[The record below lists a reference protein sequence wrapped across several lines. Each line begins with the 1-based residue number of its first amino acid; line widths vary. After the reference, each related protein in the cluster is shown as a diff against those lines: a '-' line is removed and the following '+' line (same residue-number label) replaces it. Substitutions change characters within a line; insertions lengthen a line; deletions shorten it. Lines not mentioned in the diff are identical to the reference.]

1 MQEDYTINKLEIQ
14 ALYYING
21 LYIIKVPWK
30 GASKMGFSKTPDSA
44 VLLASLQEHG
54 VSLEETVG
62 YCRADLTIDGIYA
75 KYGLVLTKTQL
86 HIAFA
91 SQNNT
96 QKVFAGVFEHRN
108 EDWQESDEI
117 DWQHISLENVEKLVV
132 EPQIGGGLLCCY
144 GDTVIPLCCATGQYL
159 PELRRFCQVVTKVK
173 EGKSL
178 GDEDYKDEA
187 RAEFCE
193 TCGTPYVD
201 RERKICPKCMDRR
214 SLFVRT
220 FSYFKPYR
228 WRIVT
233 IMTVFLIHSALY
245 AVLPYFS
252 GAVYFDDVLGKKSTF
267 EGFWSLAG
275 GDFVLLMCLTLGTFL
290 VLRFIT
296 VITQSLQ
303 AVMVAKIVPRVLCR
317 IKQDVFAALK
327 RLSLKFFTDRQ
338 TGSLMTRVLGDAGEI
353 TGFFIDGLP
362 YVFGDVILIVATV
375 AMMFVMNWQLATLA
389 VTVVPTLT
397 FFSNRL
403 RPMLWH
409 LHGKRHRA
417 ARGLNSVLNDSLTG
431 TRVIKAF
438 GKESGAIDGF
448 DHASARMANT
458 EISVVAYENRYFILF
473 SLGESLLNIAVWFV
487 GAWLIILSGHTE
499 MSYGTLATFVSFVG
513 YLSGPLQRMTDM
525 FRWGTSS
532 MNAAQRIFEI
542 IDAHPDIEEKA
553 NAVSLPHIRGEV
565 SLSHVTFS
573 YQPGH
578 PVLNDVSF
586 TIPAG
591 HMLGIVGRS
600 GVGKSTLVSLIA
612 RLYDPDSG
620 QITIDGVPIE
630 DLSLDSLHRSISTV
644 SQESYVF
651 MGTVAENIAYV
662 CPEATRKEIID
673 AAVSAGA
680 HDFICKMPDGYDTVI
695 GSGGRQLSGGERQR
709 LSVAR
714 AILADSPILILDEAT
729 ASVDTATE
737 RQIQTALNRLI
748 QGRTTISIA
757 HRLSTLRNADHLMVM
772 EEGKVAEY
780 GTHEQLMERRGIYYK
795 LVELQTKAL
804 SLEGRRE
811 AMKENLMIE

>member
-1 MQEDYTINKLEIQ
+1 
-14 ALYYING
+14 
-21 LYIIKVPWK
+21 
-30 GASKMGFSKTPDSA
+30 MGFSKTPDSA

-220 FSYFKPYR
+220 FAYFKPHK
-228 WRIVT
+228 WRVIA
-233 IMTVFLIHSALY
+233 IMLVFLVHSLIY
-245 AVLPYFS
+245 ATLPYFS
-252 GAVYFDDVLGKKSTF
+252 GAVYFDDVLGKKATF
-267 EGFWSLAG
+267 QGFWSLAG

-290 VLRFIT
+290 VLRLIT

-303 AVMVAKIVPRVLCR
+303 AIMVAKIVPRVLCK
-317 IKQDVFAALK
+317 IKQDVFSALK

-338 TGSLMTRVLGDAGEI
+338 TGPLMTRVLGDAGEI
-353 TGFFIDGLP
+353 TSFFIDGLP
-362 YVFGDVILIVATV
+362 YVFGDGVQVIATI
-375 AMMFVMNWQLATLA
+375 AMMFVMNWQMAVLA

-397 FFSNRL
+397 FFSNLL

-417 ARGLNSVLNDSLTG
+417 ARGVNGVLNDSLTG
-431 TRVIKAF
+431 ARVIKAF
-438 GKESGAIDGF
+438 GKEKGAIQGF
-448 DHASARMANT
+448 EKASNRMATT
-458 EISVVAYENRYFILF
+458 EVSVVAYENRYFVLF

-487 GAWLIILSGHTE
+487 GAWLIIRSGHTE
-499 MSYGTLATFVSFVG
+499 MSYGTLATFTSFVG

-542 IDAHPDIEEKA
+542 IDAHPDVEEKPEP
-553 NAVSLPHIRGEV
+553 VVIDRMRGEV
-565 SLSHVTFS
+565 ALNNVTFS

-578 PVLNDVSF
+578 PVLKDVSF

-591 HMLGIVGRS
+591 QMLGIVGRS

-620 QITIDGVPIE
+620 EITIDGVRLT
-630 DLSLDSLHRSISTV
+630 DLSMDSLHRCVSTV

-662 CPEATRKEIID
+662 RPNATRKEIVA

-680 HDFICKMPDGYDTVI
+680 HDFICRFPDGYDTVI

-737 RQIQTALNRLI
+737 RQIQAALNRLI

-757 HRLSTLRNADHLMVM
+757 HRLSTLRNANMLLVM
-772 EEGKVAEY
+772 EDGKVAEC
-780 GTHEQLMERRGIYYK
+780 GTHEQLMEQQGIYYK

-804 SLEGRRE
+804 SLEGRQA
-811 AMKENLMIE
+811 AMNENLTIE